1 MIKKKICLLCL
12 VLTILVSATFL
23 FGCSKESADEPLPN
37 HGKDENWTP
46 KVEIEQQS
54 YVGDADGGT
63 LEVRMKA
70 NGKLTAEL
78 YPLDGNWARIESVS
92 CNKKQDEYTVTV
104 SIDKNEGLGRITSL
118 YLHVDGASYGIGPC
132 IIQKP
137 AEFDESIEMSIKPG
151 MLQVLLGDDMDNL
164 SKIRHLKI
172 SGGINI
178 LDLPVIEKICHQKA
192 DHPVEIDISDCG
204 IKYNEANPYE
214 YYGWTPNLPSEQE
227 VFLYEEIPTGVF
239 TNSQNLVAITL
250 PSGLKY
256 IARRAFEG
264 CTALKRIAI
273 PDTVEEIRYRAFYGC
288 CNMEDIE
295 ISEHSNLV
303 VLEGFA
309 FGTKSQIHS
318 LRLPITLTDIS
329 QEALADCYFSEL
341 HVSWQEPPVL
351 YMLHKNRDWTL
362 YVPIGTAE
370 IYKNTKNWFWSSRIV
385 EEEVLN
391 TSI

>member
-1 MIKKKICLLCL
+1 MRK
-12 VLTILVSATFL
+12 TILYYLAFFVSAIL
-23 FGCSKESADEPLPN
+23 FAGCSKETEEELLP
-37 HGKDENWTP
+37 GKDENWTP

-54 YVGDADGGT
+54 YVGDANGGT

-78 YPLDGNWARIESVS
+78 YPLNGDWARIESIVNS
-92 CNKKQDEYTVTV
+92 KQDEYLVRV
-104 SIDKNEGLGRITSL
+104 SLDENQSLGRITSL

-137 AEFDESIEMSIKPG
+137 AEFDESVELDIKPG
-151 MLQVLLGDDMDNL
+151 MLQVLLGDDITNL
-164 SKIRHLKI
+164 SRIRHLKI

-178 LDLPVIEKICHQKA
+178 LDLPVIERLCHQKA
-192 DHPVEIDISDCG
+192 DHPIDIDISDCG

-214 YYGWTPNLPSEQE
+214 YYGWIPNLSSERD

-239 TNSQNLVAITL
+239 TNSKNLVAITL

-288 CNMEDIE
+288 SNMEDIE

-309 FGTKSQIHS
+309 FGTKSLIHS

-329 QEALADCYFSEL
+329 PEALADCYFSEL

-370 IYKNTKNWFWSSRIV
+370 IYKNTKNWFWSARIV
-385 EEEVLN
+385 EEEVLW
-391 TSI
+391 